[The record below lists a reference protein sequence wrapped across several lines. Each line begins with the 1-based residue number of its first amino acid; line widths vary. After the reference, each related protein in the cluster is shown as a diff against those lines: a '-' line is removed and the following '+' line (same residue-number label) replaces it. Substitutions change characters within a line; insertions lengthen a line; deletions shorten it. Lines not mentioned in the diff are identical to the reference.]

1 MKLHILFSRYDALK
15 KSGVTLLEGQR
26 LKEAL
31 ETQAVAEVSN
41 EDLEAEIELL
51 RLKKDNLLNL
61 KQSSIRKLNQLK

>member
-1 MKLHILFSRYDALK
+1 MKLHILFSRCDALK

>member
-1 MKLHILFSRYDALK
+1 MKIHILFPRYDALK

-51 RLKKDNLLNL
+51 KLKKEHLLNF
-61 KQSSIRKLNQLK
+61 KQNSIRTLNQLK

>member
-1 MKLHILFSRYDALK
+1 MKIHILFPRYDALK

-51 RLKKDNLLNL
+51 KLKKDHLLHL